1 MPLSHLVKFF
11 YHSELYRLFSP
22 KLLIIFFMLS
32 RAEAV
37 WWEAGVRQRR
47 SPCGLIINKVRSFQ
61 FGLHKEFYVEPSS
74 NQRTVL
80 LQRPRVFVMTSHG
93 LIMPHYRKY
102 AIIMTSFSYLD
113 CPKIKLGDDN
123 WTMYMAGGGC
133 VRFLLLLPPGIEHPQ
148 PQLEGN
154 N

>member
-1 MPLSHLVKFF
+1 LNGCHPFF
-11 YHSELYRLFSP
+11 VFLLNY
-22 KLLIIFFMLS
+22 LIIFFIFQERRRYDER
-32 RAEAV
+32 RAFHSGEV
-37 WWEAGVRQRR
+37 LAGLMINIIR
-47 SPCGLIINKVRSFQ
+47 SLQ

-80 LQRPRVFVMTSHG
+80 LQRPRLSVMTSHG

-113 CPKIKLGDDN
+113 YLKMKLGDDN
-123 WTMYMAGGGC
+123 CSMYMAGGGC
-133 VRFLLLLPPGIEHPQ
+133 VHFLLLLPPGIGQPQ